1 MPTNSF
7 WSSDDKIPISQTK
20 ISIPSENG
28 LSYDAGGRI
37 IFTIPADTVDY
48 FNPINTL
55 LEMDFKYGL
64 PAAFNRTALQL
75 DPQLGGSVLIRHIR
89 IYANSAEM
97 PLLEEIQNANVLA
110 SVRYDYDTN
119 DNVKKKRAL
128 TEGCGIYD
136 PRSRSE
142 MKNKQRQDTN
152 SINNTYYSPVID
164 GSEALFGDVA
174 NVNEETAQCI
184 RTAKLVL
191 PLHQSGI
198 FGSSVVFPNQL
209 VNGLRLEIIL
219 ADAKDCFTQNSRVM
233 AHQSAANGLYFHS
246 IDGADAQT
254 GVWNTTVGNVNLSTE
269 FYVGRVNNNISL
281 DHCPFVVGE
290 GISLKDMENPANF
303 TSWRTTGGAV
313 TFPVIKKMEL
323 AVAASVGN
331 TYDLIKITLV
341 ATAQPLPPSEVA
353 GAVSSLATTSAN
365 NPARWLLYSTSL
377 NNYAGV
383 TANDKPPA
391 TWEPT
396 YTVSNVRLTVERVDM
411 PPAYTSKMMGA
422 MKQGGTI
429 NYDFLSFTNYLY
441 SQMKDDRI
449 ANIRIPIMNK
459 RCKGVLCIPCDGTV
473 YPAQQRVNCGNGEEA
488 GGGTTVL
495 TYFTENEGLTVGSL
509 SNTNAGHPN
518 YSQRSGLEGICDG
531 LSNYQF
537 FYDGRLNPSRK
548 VDTRKIS
555 NRRSI
560 AQQPLVELEKSLA
573 VCGIPPHSFAK
584 FRENFVVGRAVGIQ
598 QGVSDLSTT
607 DFNLQCEF
615 TEATNAP
622 TKTKLWNIYI
632 GHLRRLMI
640 KGDSVMVDV

>member
-28 LSYDAGGRI
+28 LSYDAGNRI
-37 IFTIPADTVDY
+37 IFTIPGDTVDY

-55 LEMDFKYGL
+55 LEMDFKYAL
-64 PAAFNRTALQL
+64 PTTMNRTALML
-75 DPQLGGSVLIRHIR
+75 DPALGGSVLVRHIR

-128 TEGCGIYD
+128 TEGCGVYD
-136 PRSRSE
+136 SRSRSE
-142 MKNKQRQDTN
+142 MKNKQRLDLN
-152 SINNTYYSPVID
+152 SINNPYFSPPID
-164 GSEALFGDVA
+164 GSEALFGDA
-174 NVNEETAQCI
+174 NTDETLAQCI

-233 AHQSAANGLYFHS
+233 ANQSTANGLYFHS
-246 IDGADAQT
+246 INGADAQT
-254 GVWNTTVGNVNLSTE
+254 GTWLTTIGNGNCTDT

-281 DHCPFVVGE
+281 AHCPFVVGE
-290 GISLKDMENPANF
+290 AISLKDMENPDDF
-303 TSWRTTGGAV
+303 TSWKKNAGADMI
-313 TFPVIKKMEL
+313 PIIKKLEL
-323 AVAASVGN
+323 APAASVGN
-331 TYDLIKITLV
+331 TYPLIKVTL
-341 ATAQPLPPSEVA
+341 TSEAQPQPPSTVG
-353 GAVSSLATTSAN
+353 GAVSSLATTNAN

-377 NNYAGV
+377 NNYTGTV
-383 TANDKPPA
+383 VNDKPPA

-411 PPAYTSKMMGA
+411 PPAYTSKMMSA

-441 SQMKDDRI
+441 SQMKDDRV

-473 YPAQQRVNCGNGEEA
+473 YPAQQRVNCGNGEEG
-488 GGGTTVL
+488 GGGTTVR
-495 TYFTENEGLTVGSL
+495 TYLTENEGMRVGSV
-509 SNTNAGHPN
+509 SNTSAGFPN
-518 YSQRSGLEGICDG
+518 YSNRSGLEGIADG

-555 NRRSI
+555 NRQSI

-584 FRENFVVGRAVGIQ
+584 FRDNFVVGRAVGIQ

-607 DFNLQCEF
+607 DFNLQCEY